1 MIGKILKFFVGDKSK
16 KDLKLINPIID
27 KIHSF
32 HTEIS
37 NFSNDELRAETIHFK
52 NKILNATSSLHNEID
67 KIKSE
72 IEKETDINQKESLFS
87 KIDKINQEIYQI
99 SESCLE
105 EILPKAFAVVK
116 ETASRFVNNKN
127 ISVTATD
134 FDLKIAQTKDYVEI
148 KKDLAVWKNNWDAAG
163 KNIVWD
169 MVHYD
174 VQLIGGVAM
183 HQGKIAE
190 MQTGEGKTLVA
201 TLPVFLNALT

>member
-32 HTEIS
+32 QKEVS
-37 NFSNDELRAETIHFK
+37 DYSNDELRAQTVNFK
-52 NKILNATSSLHNEID
+52 TKIFNATSSLLIEID

-72 IEKETDINQKESLFS
+72 IEQQIDINQKESLFS
-87 KIDKINQEIYQI
+87 KIDKLNQEIYQI

-127 ISVTATD
+127 ITVKSTD

-148 KKDLAVWKNNWDAAG
+148 KKN
-163 KNIVWD
+163 
-169 MVHYD
+169 
-174 VQLIGGVAM
+174 
-183 HQGKIAE
+183 
-190 MQTGEGKTLVA
+190 
-201 TLPVFLNALT
+201 